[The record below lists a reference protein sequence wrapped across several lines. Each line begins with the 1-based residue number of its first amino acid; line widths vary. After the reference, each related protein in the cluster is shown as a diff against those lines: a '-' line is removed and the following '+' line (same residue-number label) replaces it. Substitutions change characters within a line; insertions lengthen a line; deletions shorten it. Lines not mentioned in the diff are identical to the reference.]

1 MSAETAGHAAVHR
14 AFELPVPERARD
26 GHPLVEPLPA
36 DAADMVRVYVW
47 QIPVRAA
54 HWLIVLSLVTLSAT
68 GIYIGRPFLIAAG
81 PAGGRFV
88 MGTARLI
95 HFYAGI
101 VFALALLARLAWMF
115 RGNRYARWDKLL
127 PLDRKRI
134 RGLWPTFKFY
144 VFALRKPPGFAGHNP
159 LAGIAYAMVYGL
171 CLLMVATG
179 LGLYALDAGVS
190 SPFRWFTWLL
200 PILGGAQ
207 TARLIHHVVMWLLL
221 GFAVHHV
228 YSAVMMSQIEQ
239 NATMESIFT
248 GYKFLP
254 RADLVH
260 SGYKYLDDP
269 QAASE
274 RGGGKP

>member
-1 MSAETAGHAAVHR
+1 MSAEPAGHAALHP
-14 AFELPVPERARD
+14 AFELPSPERARD
-26 GHPLVEPLPA
+26 GRPLVEPLPA

-54 HWLIVLSLVTLSAT
+54 HWLIVLSLLARSAT
-68 GIYIGRPFLIAAG
+68 GIYIGHPFLIAAG

-101 VFALALLARLAWMF
+101 VFALALLSRLIWMF
-115 RGNRYARWDKLL
+115 LGNRYARWDKLL
-127 PLDRKRI
+127 PFGEKRR

-171 CLLMVATG
+171 CLVMVASG

-190 SPFRWFTWLL
+190 SPIRWFTWLL
-200 PILGGAQ
+200 AIFGGPQ
-207 TARLIHHVVMWLLL
+207 TARLVHHIVMWLLL
-221 GFAVHHV
+221 GFAVHHL
-228 YSAVMMSQIEQ
+228 YSAVLMSQIEQ

-260 SGYKYLDDP
+260 SGYKYLEDP
-269 QAASE
+269 KAASE
-274 RGGGKP
+274 RLAGKP